1 METKRMIPFS
11 VYLPSDMH
19 QAMTEIAKGRK
30 ASSMVREAISML
42 INDMDVY
49 DSAYKTALGDCIHQV
64 NQDSLLTSISC
75 DGETL
80 AKRVKNIIDLLQMDA
95 VNNKLVTEIL
105 EKNGKSN
112 RKKP

>member
-49 DSAYKTALGDCIHQV
+49 DSAYNNALGDVAHQIE
-64 NQDSLLTSISC
+64 QDSLLSSISC
-75 DGETL
+75 DGENL
-80 AKRVKNIIDLLQMDA
+80 AKRVVNTINLLQRDA
-95 VNNKLVTEIL
+95 IEKKLVTNLL
-105 EKNGKSN
+105 EKHGQPN
-112 RKKP
+112 RKKS